1 MIRDGYPTKTLAI
14 LAVLPLMAVTLACEP
29 RMPPLETA
37 EEPAVELPAG
47 AREAAQAITGELLR
61 EHVATLADDEME
73 GRGPGTAGD
82 EMARQYLIEQLQE
95 LGLEPGGPDGSW
107 EQPFTMVG
115 ITSQVPQTWAFQRN
129 DQELALQRTED
140 FVVFAGNQAPSARVE
155 DAEIVFVGYGIQA
168 PEYDWDDVGD
178 ADLTGKVLLMMNN
191 DPDWDPELFAGE
203 RRLYYGRWT
212 YKYESAARQGA
223 AGAIIIHTTPSAGY
237 GWNVVQTSWSGEQSE
252 LPVTDEPR
260 MEVRAWVTEG
270 GASRLAQL
278 AGHDLAALK
287 ESARSRDFTPV
298 PLGVTTSIDI
308 TNELRGVETANVL
321 GVIPGRD
328 PELSREVVIYS
339 AHHDHLGKGED
350 LETGE
355 PVIYNGARDNAAGT
369 ASLLTIAKAF
379 QQLPEPPRRSILFAF
394 VGAEEQGLLGSLYYA
409 QNPTFH
415 PGRIAAVL
423 NYDGGNIWGTTE
435 DVTFIG
441 KEKSTLGEI
450 VRRHAAE
457 QGRVVNPD
465 QFPDR
470 GYYYRS
476 DQFSFAKI
484 GVPGMYLD
492 TGLDFIGRPES
503 WGREQIDQWTQEH
516 YHQPSDEL
524 TDEWTFEGMVQD
536 TRLGFFVG
544 LEVAEGDEM
553 PQWVPGDEF
562 EATRLEMLAGAEEEE
577 EAEPAAAA
585 AY

>member
-1 MIRDGYPTKTLAI
+1 
-14 LAVLPLMAVTLACEP
+14 
-29 RMPPLETA
+29 
-37 EEPAVELPAG
+37 
-47 AREAAQAITGELLR
+47 
-61 EHVATLADDEME
+61 
-73 GRGPGTAGD
+73 
-82 EMARQYLIEQLQE
+82 
-95 LGLEPGGPDGSW
+95 
-107 EQPFTMVG
+107 
-115 ITSQVPQTWAFQRN
+115 
-129 DQELALQRTED
+129 
-140 FVVFAGNQAPSARVE
+140 
-155 DAEIVFVGYGIQA
+155 
-168 PEYDWDDVGD
+168 
-178 ADLTGKVLLMMNN
+178 
-191 DPDWDPELFAGE
+191 
-203 RRLYYGRWT
+203 
-212 YKYESAARQGA
+212 
-223 AGAIIIHTTPSAGY
+223 
-237 GWNVVQTSWSGEQSE
+237 
-252 LPVTDEPR
+252 
-260 MEVRAWVTEG
+260 
-270 GASRLAQL
+270 
-278 AGHDLAALK
+278 
-287 ESARSRDFTPV
+287 
-298 PLGVTTSIDI
+298 
-308 TNELRGVETANVL
+308 
-321 GVIPGRD
+321 VIPGRD